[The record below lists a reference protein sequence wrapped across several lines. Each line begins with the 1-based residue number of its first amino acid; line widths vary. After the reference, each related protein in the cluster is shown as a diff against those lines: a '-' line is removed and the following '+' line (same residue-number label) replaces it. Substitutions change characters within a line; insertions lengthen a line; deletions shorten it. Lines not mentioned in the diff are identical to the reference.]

1 MLLMFMSV
9 AIAFLSVILL
19 LTLRNGSQTGE
30 GIVTVLVLGDIG
42 RSPRMSNHSISFAN
56 EGYSVQH
63 VGYGG
68 TNPHKNLTTKQNI
81 TLYHVMDTPEFHKC
95 KLNHL
100 FIYWPFPLS
109 WIDLGTWPFKQIHSV
124 IVHQIWIYTP
134 LLAGLLLVRR
144 CVKSLVNKSWWCCY
158 LVGKYCNSSLY
169 YWVTICWY
177 IYMNHNSWSLNEFQ
191 ICRDC
196 WLMASKS
203 SGSLHFYYWL
213 CVTPENHLTL
223 FYR

>member
-1 MLLMFMSV
+1 MFMSV

-56 EGYSVQH
+56 EGYSVQL

-100 FIYWPFPLS
+100 YIDPFHSLE
-109 WIDLGTWPFKQIHSV
+109 LTW
-124 IVHQIWIYTP
+124 VHDH
-134 LLAGLLLVRR
+134 L
-144 CVKSLVNKSWWCCY
+144 
-158 LVGKYCNSSLY
+158 
-169 YWVTICWY
+169 
-177 IYMNHNSWSLNEFQ
+177 
-191 ICRDC
+191 
-196 WLMASKS
+196 SKS
-203 SGSLHFYYWL
+203 IQ
-213 CVTPENHLTL
+213 
-223 FYR
+223 